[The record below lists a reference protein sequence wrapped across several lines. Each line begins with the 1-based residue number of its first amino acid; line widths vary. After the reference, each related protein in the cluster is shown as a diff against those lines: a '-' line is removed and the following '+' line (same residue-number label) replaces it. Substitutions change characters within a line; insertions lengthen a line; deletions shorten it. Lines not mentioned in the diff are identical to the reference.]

1 MVGLPLLLLAD
12 ARDRSADR
20 RVPVD
25 LAALGRGTNGPADI
39 LGGGMERA
47 GDLILEPIKRMVRR
61 LAFEEP
67 ASMVRIIPSRL
78 GENAVALGSASL
90 VIREIF
96 IHA

>member
-1 MVGLPLLLLAD
+1 
-12 ARDRSADR
+12 
-20 RVPVD
+20 
-25 LAALGRGTNGPADI
+25 
-39 LGGGMERA
+39 MERA

-78 GENAVALGSASL
+78 GDNSVSLGAASL

>member
-1 MVGLPLLLLAD
+1 
-12 ARDRSADR
+12 
-20 RVPVD
+20 
-25 LAALGRGTNGPADI
+25 
-39 LGGGMERA
+39 MEQA
-47 GDLILEPIKRMVRR
+47 GDLILEPVKRMVRG

-78 GENAVALGSASL
+78 GENAVCLGAASL